1 MRGETTRCGLDAVLD
16 VVGGKWKTLI
26 LWELHPQPRRFGE
39 LRRLVEGISEK
50 VLIQQLRELE
60 ADGIV
65 HRDQYNEVPPK
76 VEYSL
81 TALGESLNSA
91 LMPLCDWGEQHM
103 DRIAAGRGSVV
114 SACGGA
120 EEAVTR
126 GSPELRI

>member
-1 MRGETTRCGLDAVLD
+1 MRTETYRCGLDAVLD
-16 VVGGKWKTLI
+16 VIGGKWKALI
-26 LWELHPQPRRFGE
+26 LWELREGPRRTGE

-65 HRDQYNEVPPK
+65 HREQYNEVPPR

-81 TALGESLNSA
+81 TALGESLTSA

-103 DRIAAGRGSVV
+103 DRIAAGHDRAVGACSEAEDAVV
-114 SACGGA
+114 AR
-120 EEAVTR
+120 T
-126 GSPELRI
+126 